1 MVEQCETSYCT
12 ELCLSDHIWR
22 CSVSWKDKTDDPTS
36 RMNGQ
41 LSEGESRAI
50 CAQTKAFA
58 CSKMGCCATKEDTKK
73 AGLDAGKADEANGMI
88 DPLREWVMAQE
99 ALAPV
104 GAPRDG
110 LQANKDPAFGGG
122 VDIGAMVLPVSS
134 LPMPR
139 CEHDPLD
146 KAASDLACG
155 SCKGRLRLKIEA
167 LPEAQWCSA
176 LAPASLGFHPNTQTE
191 KDKTHYSLFD
201 RCMAVA
207 ADIVGALAG
216 KDILEWQ
223 NERLC
228 KCAGCCQ
235 ATPESKTNDLKFAAG
250 DCPFPSYAL
259 V

>member
-1 MVEQCETSYCT
+1 
-12 ELCLSDHIWR
+12 
-22 CSVSWKDKTDDPTS
+22 VSWKDKSDDPSS
-36 RMNGQ
+36 RLNGQ

-58 CSKMGCCATKEDTKK
+58 CAKMGCCATKENTDEAELT
-73 AGLDAGKADEANGMI
+73 AGEADESSGRI
-88 DPLREWVMAQE
+88 DALREWVMAQE

-104 GAPRDG
+104 APPRDA

-122 VDIGAMVLPVSS
+122 VDVGSLALPVSS
-134 LPMPR
+134 LPLPR

-146 KAASDLACG
+146 QAAADLACG
-155 SCKGRLRLKIEA
+155 SCKARLRLNIEA
-167 LPEAQWCSA
+167 LPEASWCSA
-176 LAPASLGFHPNTQTE
+176 LAPTSLGFHPNTQTE
-191 KDKTHYSLFD
+191 KDKTHYSLYD

-207 ADIVGALAG
+207 GDIVGALAG
-216 KDILEWQ
+216 KDVKDWQ
-223 NERLC
+223 NERMC

-235 ATPESKTNDLKFAAG
+235 AAPESKSNQLKFAAA